1 MKRHFITACIL
12 ALATFLGMPAS
23 LWAQSADNEP
33 DDRNIVIYGKGN
45 QVLYSVKTSEVDS
58 IVFADPLPAAD
69 MLDVVFHEDGTA
81 EDVSPMKNEV
91 KLVGNTSYTRF
102 SKAYNRYMATFTNPW
117 AGTAT
122 GYYRIDYDQNQEFRS
137 KLADGHTLEVLFMP
151 NYSGTIPNQECK
163 PFSAMQ
169 SGGTGFLVT
178 TTSGA
183 RKNEICFLPNTST
196 NGKST
201 WRWATSGI
209 VPQPKVY
216 YHVVGVW
223 NKQEGKAYVYVN
235 GELKNT
241 IDAPG
246 NFNFA
251 SSGNAPDVVNGN
263 APGNMANC
271 MQDGVRGNPAYR
283 KMQPTRSGDTNAGI
297 SADAN
302 ADACAHTSDSVGA
315 HTSVHTGTDAGAHI
329 MARTIAGTSVPA
341 ALRIAE
347 ALCMLLLGSAHIG
360 EVQASVWDEATRAA
374 CAKAGIPL
382 L

>member
-12 ALATFLGMPAS
+12 ALAAFLDMPAS

-58 IVFADPLPAAD
+58 IVFADPQPTAD

-223 NKQEGKAYVYVN
+223 NKQEGKCPLCGQPITAVTQWNVREQKEN
-235 GELKNT
+235 GQ
-241 IDAPG
+241 I
-246 NFNFA
+246 
-251 SSGNAPDVVNGN
+251 
-263 APGNMANC
+263 
-271 MQDGVRGNPAYR
+271 VRYL
-283 KMQPTRSGDTNAGI
+283 
-297 SADAN
+297 
-302 ADACAHTSDSVGA
+302 
-315 HTSVHTGTDAGAHI
+315 VHDKCYKQN
-329 MARTIAGTSVPA
+329 R
-341 ALRIAE
+341 
-347 ALCMLLLGSAHIG
+347 
-360 EVQASVWDEATRAA
+360 
-374 CAKAGIPL
+374 
-382 L
+382 